1 MREQA
6 EGKARQELDRIG
18 GELLANGFIPNIE
31 FLIVGT
37 VANVRDV
44 HQSFRVRTTLP
55 ATARVSD
62 LSERARFQRGIEQY
76 KTPTG
81 EPPDSF
87 ALADVSTPTLFDW
100 NLAALP
106 SSLSVSKIGPRRIV
120 IAIFEP
126 DPSWSPERAAIHT
139 KLAVQGNPGTT
150 EF

>member
-6 EGKARQELDRIG
+6 EGNARQELERIG
-18 GELLANGFIPNIE
+18 EELPANGFIPNIE
-31 FLIVGT
+31 FLIVAT
-37 VANVRDV
+37 IANARDV
-44 HQSFRVRTTLP
+44 QQSFRVRTTLP
-55 ATARVSD
+55 TTACVSD

-87 ALADVSTPTLFDW
+87 SLTDVSTPTLFDW
-100 NLAALP
+100 NLTQLP
-106 SSLSVSKIGPRRIV
+106 SSLPVSKITPRRIV

-139 KLAVQGNPGTT
+139 KLAVQENPGTR